1 MAELCEENILFMALS
16 GNSRPHYTTFAKFVS
31 SMSKEIGD
39 VFLQILGVCY
49 NRGLIGDEMF
59 AIDGCKLPSNA
70 SKEWSGTIDDFQRKK
85 EKLETAIKRI
95 LKKHQSQ
102 DNSTIDDDVLQREKQ
117 YADKLQKTVDIISN
131 FIDENDDRIGFSG
144 KPIKSNITDN
154 ESAKMKTS
162 KGVIQGY
169 VGVATVDKKHQVI
182 VNAEAFGQG
191 YEQDLLKPTIEDT
204 RSNFASIGHKGDI
217 FDTVQLTADN
227 GYHSEDNM
235 SFLFKENIDAYV
247 LDKDFRSRDPRFADA
262 VSYKELEKGKK
273 RRNGVSF
280 LLQTISPFRKI

>member
-1 MAELCEENILFMALS
+1 MQTA
-16 GNSRPHYTTFAKFVS
+16 
-31 SMSKEIGD
+31 
-39 VFLQILGVCY
+39 
-49 NRGLIGDEMF
+49 
-59 AIDGCKLPSNA
+59 SNA

-95 LKKHQSQ
+95 LEKHQSQ

-117 YADKLQKTVDIISN
+117 YADKLQKTVDKISI
-131 FIDENDDRIGFSG
+131 FIDKNDDRIGHSG

-169 VGVATVDKKHQVI
+169 VGVATVDKKYQVI

-191 YEQDLLKPTIEDT
+191 YEQDLLKPSIEDT
-204 RSNFASIGHKGDI
+204 RSNFASIGHQGDI

-235 SFLFKENIDAYV
+235 SFLFQENIDAYV
-247 LDKDFRSRDPRFADA
+247 PDKGFRSRDPRFTDADR
-262 VSYKELEKGKK
+262 YKELKNGKK
-273 RRNGVSF
+273 KQKRGKLFTPDDFTSPEDLSF
-280 LLQTISPFRKI
+280 LHLSSWRAIVSQW